1 MFHAVI
7 MPFRVFLGKFSL
19 KQTAII
25 SRYTSAFQRELHDYF
40 SLSLNKNQ
48 NQHPKHRAKNQWKK
62 RNCFV
67 GKMMITDNPLRF
79 RSGAGFPYIIIQNLA
94 AVFREFFFLILILMS
109 APLIPLP
116 IKKPN
121 FYHDSLFLDVTV
133 SLI

>member
-7 MPFRVFLGKFSL
+7 MPFRFFLGKFSF

-48 NQHPKHRAKNQWKK
+48 NQHPKHRAKKSMEKK
-62 RNCFV
+62 KLFCWENDDYGQSLAFS
-67 GKMMITDNPLRF
+67 F
-79 RSGAGFPYIIIQNLA
+79 RSWVSLHHHTKLSSGLQR
-94 AVFREFFFLILILMS
+94 VFFLILILMS

-116 IKKPN
+116 IKIPT
-121 FYHDSLFLDVTV
+121 FIMTLCFWM
-133 SLI
+133 

>member
-7 MPFRVFLGKFSL
+7 MPFRFFLGKFSF

-94 AVFREFFFLILILMS
+94 AVFREFFSPHFDINVSAFNSLAYKNLTFILTLCFWM
-109 APLIPLP
+109 
-116 IKKPN
+116 
-121 FYHDSLFLDVTV
+121 
-133 SLI
+133 

>member
-7 MPFRVFLGKFSL
+7 MPFRFFLGKFSF

-48 NQHPKHRAKNQWKK
+48 NQHPKHRAKKSMEKK
-62 RNCFV
+62 KLFCWENDDY
-67 GKMMITDNPLRF
+67 GQSLALSF
-79 RSGAGFPYIIIQNLA
+79 RSWVSLHHHTKLSSGLQR
-94 AVFREFFFLILILMS
+94 VFFLILILMS

-116 IKKPN
+116 IKNPT
-121 FYHDSLFLDVTV
+121 FIMTLCFWM
-133 SLI
+133 

>member
-7 MPFRVFLGKFSL
+7 MPFRFFLGKFSL

-48 NQHPKHRAKNQWKK
+48 NQHPKHRAKKSMEKK
-62 RNCFV
+62 KLFCWENDDY
-67 GKMMITDNPLRF
+67 GQSLALSF
-79 RSGAGFPYIIIQNLA
+79 RSWVSLHHHTKLSSGLQR
-94 AVFREFFFLILILMS
+94 VFFLILILMS

-116 IKKPN
+116 IKIPT
-121 FYHDSLFLDVTV
+121 FIMTLCFWM
-133 SLI
+133 

>member
-7 MPFRVFLGKFSL
+7 MPFRFFLGKFSL

-48 NQHPKHRAKNQWKK
+48 NQHPKHRAKKSMEKK
-62 RNCFV
+62 KLFCWENDDYGQSLAFS
-67 GKMMITDNPLRF
+67 F
-79 RSGAGFPYIIIQNLA
+79 RSWVSLHHHTKLSSGLQR
-94 AVFREFFFLILILMS
+94 VFFLILILMS

-116 IKKPN
+116 IKNPT
-121 FYHDSLFLDVTV
+121 FIMTLCFWM
-133 SLI
+133 

>member
-7 MPFRVFLGKFSL
+7 MPFRFFLGKFSF

-94 AVFREFFFLILILMS
+94 AVFREFFFSHFDINVSAFNSLAYKNPTFILTLCFWM
-109 APLIPLP
+109 
-116 IKKPN
+116 
-121 FYHDSLFLDVTV
+121 
-133 SLI
+133 

>member
-7 MPFRVFLGKFSL
+7 MPFRFFLGKFSF

-94 AVFREFFFLILILMS
+94 AVFREFFFSHFDIKVSAFNSLAYKNLTFILTLCFWM
-109 APLIPLP
+109 
-116 IKKPN
+116 
-121 FYHDSLFLDVTV
+121 
-133 SLI
+133 

>member
-7 MPFRVFLGKFSL
+7 MPFRFFLGKFSF

-94 AVFREFFFLILILMS
+94 AVFREFFFSHFDIYVSAFNSLAYKNLTFILTLCFWM
-109 APLIPLP
+109 
-116 IKKPN
+116 
-121 FYHDSLFLDVTV
+121 
-133 SLI
+133 

>member
-7 MPFRVFLGKFSL
+7 MPFRFFLGKFSF

-94 AVFREFFFLILILMS
+94 AVFREFFFTHFDINVSAFNSLAYKNLTFILTLCFWM
-109 APLIPLP
+109 
-116 IKKPN
+116 
-121 FYHDSLFLDVTV
+121 
-133 SLI
+133 

>member
-7 MPFRVFLGKFSL
+7 MPFRFFLGKFSF

-67 GKMMITDNPLRF
+67 GEMMITDNPLRF

-94 AVFREFFFLILILMS
+94 AVFREFFFSHFDINVSAFNSLAYKNLTFILTLCFWM
-109 APLIPLP
+109 
-116 IKKPN
+116 
-121 FYHDSLFLDVTV
+121 
-133 SLI
+133 

>member
-7 MPFRVFLGKFSL
+7 MLFRFFLGKFSF

-48 NQHPKHRAKNQWKK
+48 NQHPKHRAKKSMEKK
-62 RNCFV
+62 KLFCWENDDY
-67 GKMMITDNPLRF
+67 GQSLALSF
-79 RSGAGFPYIIIQNLA
+79 RSWVSLHHHTKLSSGLQR
-94 AVFREFFFLILILMS
+94 VFFLILILMS

-116 IKKPN
+116 IKNPT
-121 FYHDSLFLDVTV
+121 FIMTLCFWM
-133 SLI
+133 